1 MTIYRLTQNHK
12 VTTVLNYRFVQGFY
26 MNNDLGKIL
35 LAKTN
40 TIIEDW
46 IASIREDVDV
56 ESAEGLTYK
65 SVRNSIPMVL
75 EALASLLSNSL
86 SDRHDKLEDNGLEHG
101 IVRAEQ
107 GYDVAEIM
115 REYALLRQV
124 IFTVLKLDLLSGSKE
139 EIMQNVRLID
149 AVIDRVISLS
159 LESFVEMRLKE
170 LKELQSQLIFTNQEL
185 TRLITSQK
193 EDLSH
198 LAHEMKTPLNSIMGF
213 STLLLQQQKKMAQR
227 KDTSLSLQITE
238 KVIKNSKQLLRLIN
252 DILEISRYEAGK
264 MQANLEPF
272 DVRAMIILVT
282 EALEY
287 SAEQKNL
294 EIRLDCDRAPA
305 EIMSDRVRLQ
315 QIVTN
320 LVSNAIRYTES
331 GNITVTCQTINSAR
345 WVIAVADTGV
355 GIAPEVQ
362 AQIFEPYFR
371 VASKEGYS
379 TESTGLGLSIVD
391 KMVRLL
397 QGNIEL
403 FSQIGKG
410 STFTVTFPQAID
422 SQS

>member
-1 MTIYRLTQNHK
+1 
-12 VTTVLNYRFVQGFY
+12 

-35 LAKTN
+35 LAKTD
-40 TIIEDW
+40 TIIDDW

-56 ESAEGLTYK
+56 ESATSLTYK
-65 SVRNSIPMVL
+65 SVRNSIPIVL
-75 EALASLLSNSL
+75 EALAGLLSNSL

-101 IVRAEQ
+101 VVRAEQ
-107 GYDVAEIM
+107 GYDVAEIV

-124 IFTVLKLDLLSGSKE
+124 IFTVLELDLLSGSKE

-185 TRLITSQK
+185 TRLIASQR

-227 KDTSLSLQITE
+227 KDTSLSLQLTD

-264 MQANLEPF
+264 MQANFEPV
-272 DVRAMIILVT
+272 DVRSLIVLVT

-287 SAEQKNL
+287 SAEQKSL
-294 EIRLDCDRAPA
+294 EIILDCDRAPT
-305 EIMSDRVRLQ
+305 EVTSDRLRLQ
-315 QIVTN
+315 QILTN
-320 LVSNAIRYTES
+320 LISNAIRYTEFGS
-331 GNITVTCQTINSAR
+331 ITVTCQTTNSDR
-345 WVIAVADTGV
+345 WIIAVADTGV

-379 TESTGLGLSIVD
+379 TESTGLGLSIVE

-403 FSQIGKG
+403 VSQIGAG
-410 STFTVTFPQAID
+410 ATFSVTFPQAID

>member
-1 MTIYRLTQNHK
+1 MD
-12 VTTVLNYRFVQGFY
+12 
-26 MNNDLGKIL
+26 NDLGKIL

-40 TIIEDW
+40 TIVEDW

-56 ESAEGLTYK
+56 ESAKGLSYK
-65 SVRNSIPMVL
+65 SVRNSVPIVL
-75 EALASLLSNSL
+75 EALASLLSDSL
-86 SDRHDKLEDNGLEHG
+86 SDRHDLLEDNGLEHG

-185 TRLITSQK
+185 TRLIASQK

-213 STLLLQQQKKMAQR
+213 STLLLQQQKKMAQK
-227 KDTSLSLQITE
+227 KDTSLSLQLTE

-264 MQANLEPF
+264 MQANFEPI
-272 DVRAMIILVT
+272 DVRSLIILVT
-282 EALEY
+282 EALEH

-294 EIRLDCDRAPA
+294 EIILDCDRAPA
-305 EIMSDRVRLQ
+305 EITSDRLRLQ

-331 GNITVTCQTINSAR
+331 GNITVTCRTINSDR
-345 WVIAVADTGV
+345 WVIMVADTGV
-355 GIAPEVQ
+355 GIVPEVQ

-371 VASKEGYS
+371 VASTEGYS
-379 TESTGLGLSIVD
+379 AESTGLGLSIVD

-403 FSQIGKG
+403 VSQVGAG

-422 SQS
+422 SQQ

>member
-1 MTIYRLTQNHK
+1 MD
-12 VTTVLNYRFVQGFY
+12 
-26 MNNDLGKIL
+26 NDLGKIL

-56 ESAEGLTYK
+56 ESAKSLTYK
-65 SVRNSIPMVL
+65 SVRNSIPLVL

-159 LESFVEMRLKE
+159 LESFVEMRLNE

-185 TRLITSQK
+185 TRLIVSQK

-213 STLLLQQQKKMAQR
+213 SSLLLQQQKKMAQR
-227 KDTSLSLQITE
+227 KDTSLSLQLTE

-264 MQANLEPF
+264 MQANFEPV
-272 DVRAMIILVT
+272 DVRGIIILVT
-282 EALEY
+282 EAMEY
-287 SAEQKNL
+287 SAEQKSI
-294 EIRLDCDRAPA
+294 EIILDCDRAPA
-305 EIMSDRVRLQ
+305 EIMSDRLKLQ

-331 GNITVTCQTINSAR
+331 GSITVTCQSDNSDR
-345 WVIAVADTGV
+345 WILVVADTGV
-355 GIAPEVQ
+355 GIAPEAQ

-371 VASKEGYS
+371 VVSGGGYS
-379 TESTGLGLSIVD
+379 AESTGLGLSIVD

-397 QGNIEL
+397 RGNIEL
-403 FSQIGKG
+403 VSQVGAG

>member
-1 MTIYRLTQNHK
+1 MD
-12 VTTVLNYRFVQGFY
+12 
-26 MNNDLGKIL
+26 NDLGKIL

-56 ESAEGLTYK
+56 ESAKSLTYK
-65 SVRNSIPMVL
+65 SVRNSIPLVL

-107 GYDVAEIM
+107 GYDMAEIM

-185 TRLITSQK
+185 TRLIASQK

-227 KDTSLSLQITE
+227 KDTSLSLQMTE

-264 MQANLEPF
+264 MQANFEPV
-272 DVRAMIILVT
+272 DVRGIIILVT

-294 EIRLDCDRAPA
+294 EIILDCDRAPA
-305 EIMSDRVRLQ
+305 EIVSDRLRLQ

-331 GNITVTCQTINSAR
+331 GSITINCQTTDSDR
-345 WVIAVADTGV
+345 WIVAVADTGI

-379 TESTGLGLSIVD
+379 AESTGLGLSIVD
-391 KMVRLL
+391 KMVQLL

-403 FSQIGKG
+403 VSQVGAG
-410 STFTVTFPQAID
+410 ATFTVTFPQTIY

>member
-1 MTIYRLTQNHK
+1 MD
-12 VTTVLNYRFVQGFY
+12 
-26 MNNDLGKIL
+26 NDLGKIL

-56 ESAEGLTYK
+56 ESAKSLTYK
-65 SVRNSIPMVL
+65 SVRNSIPLVL

-159 LESFVEMRLKE
+159 LESFVEMRLNE

-185 TRLITSQK
+185 TRLIASQR

-331 GNITVTCQTINSAR
+331 GNITVTCQTINSDR

-355 GIAPEVQ
+355 GIAPEAQ

-379 TESTGLGLSIVD
+379 PESTGLGLSIVD

-397 QGNIEL
+397 QGNVEL
-403 FSQIGKG
+403 VSQIGEG

>member
-1 MTIYRLTQNHK
+1 MD
-12 VTTVLNYRFVQGFY
+12 
-26 MNNDLGKIL
+26 NDLGKIL

-56 ESAEGLTYK
+56 ESAKGLSYK
-65 SVRNSIPMVL
+65 SVRNSVPIVL
-75 EALASLLSNSL
+75 EALASLLSDSL
-86 SDRHDKLEDNGLEHG
+86 SDRHDLLEDNGLEHG

-185 TRLITSQK
+185 TRLIASQR

-213 STLLLQQQKKMAQR
+213 STLLLQQQKKMAQK
-227 KDTSLSLQITE
+227 KDTSLSLQLTE

-264 MQANLEPF
+264 MQANFEPI
-272 DVRAMIILVT
+272 DVRSLIILVT
-282 EALEY
+282 EALEH

-294 EIRLDCDRAPA
+294 EIILDCDRAPA
-305 EIMSDRVRLQ
+305 EITSDRLRLQ

-331 GNITVTCQTINSAR
+331 GNITVTCRTINSDR
-345 WVIAVADTGV
+345 WVIMVADTGV
-355 GIAPEVQ
+355 GIVPEVQ

-371 VASKEGYS
+371 VASTEGYS
-379 TESTGLGLSIVD
+379 AESTGLGLSIVD

-403 FSQIGKG
+403 VSQVGAG

-422 SQS
+422 SQQ

>member
-1 MTIYRLTQNHK
+1 MD
-12 VTTVLNYRFVQGFY
+12 
-26 MNNDLGKIL
+26 NDLGKIL

-40 TIIEDW
+40 TIVEDW

-56 ESAEGLTYK
+56 ESAKGLTYK
-65 SVRNSIPMVL
+65 SVRNSIPIVL

-107 GYDVAEIM
+107 GYDVAEIV

-124 IFTVLKLDLLSGSKE
+124 IFTVLELDLLSGSKA

-170 LKELQSQLIFTNQEL
+170 LKELQSQLILTNQEL
-185 TRLITSQK
+185 TRLIASQK

-227 KDTSLSLQITE
+227 KDTSLSLQLTD

-264 MQANLEPF
+264 MQANFEPV
-272 DVRAMIILVT
+272 DVKSLIVLVK

-294 EIRLDCDRAPA
+294 EIILDCDRAPA
-305 EIMSDRVRLQ
+305 EITSDRLRLQ

-320 LVSNAIRYTES
+320 LVSNAIRYTETGS
-331 GNITVTCQTINSAR
+331 ITVTCQTINSDR

-355 GIAPEVQ
+355 GIALEVQ

-371 VASKEGYS
+371 VDSTEGYS
-379 TESTGLGLSIVD
+379 AESTGLGLSIVD

-403 FSQIGKG
+403 VSQVGKG
-410 STFTVTFPQAID
+410 ATFTATFPQAID

>member
-1 MTIYRLTQNHK
+1 
-12 VTTVLNYRFVQGFY
+12 

-46 IASIREDVDV
+46 IASIHEDLDV
-56 ESAEGLTYK
+56 ESAKGLTYK
-65 SVRNSIPMVL
+65 SVRNSIPIVL

-124 IFTVLKLDLLSGSKE
+124 IFTVLELDLLSGSKA
-139 EIMQNVRLID
+139 EIIQNVRLID
-149 AVIDRVISLS
+149 AVIDRVIALS

-185 TRLITSQK
+185 TRLMASQR

-227 KDTSLSLQITE
+227 KDTSLSLQLTD

-264 MQANLEPF
+264 MQANFEPV
-272 DVRAMIILVT
+272 DVRAMITLIT

-287 SAEQKNL
+287 SAEEKN
-294 EIRLDCDRAPA
+294 IKIVLDCDRAPTK
-305 EIMSDRVRLQ
+305 ITSDRVRLQ

-331 GNITVTCQTINSAR
+331 GSITVTCQTNNSDR

-371 VASKEGYS
+371 VASQEGYS
-379 TESTGLGLSIVD
+379 AESTGLGLSIVD

-403 FSQIGKG
+403 VSQVGTG

-422 SQS
+422 S

>member
-1 MTIYRLTQNHK
+1 MD
-12 VTTVLNYRFVQGFY
+12 
-26 MNNDLGKIL
+26 NDLGKIL

-56 ESAEGLTYK
+56 ESAKSLTYK
-65 SVRNSIPMVL
+65 SVRNSIPLVL

-159 LESFVEMRLKE
+159 LESFVEMRLNE

-185 TRLITSQK
+185 TRLIASQR

-331 GNITVTCQTINSAR
+331 GNITVTCQTINSDR

-371 VASKEGYS
+371 VASTEGYS

-403 FSQIGKG
+403 ISQVGAG
-410 STFTVTFPQAID
+410 STFTVTFPQAIA

>member
-1 MTIYRLTQNHK
+1 MS
-12 VTTVLNYRFVQGFY
+12 
-26 MNNDLGKIL
+26 NDLGKIL
-35 LAKTN
+35 LAKTD
-40 TIIEDW
+40 TIIDDW

-56 ESAEGLTYK
+56 ESATSLTYK
-65 SVRNSIPMVL
+65 SVRNSIPIVL
-75 EALASLLSNSL
+75 EALAGLLSNSL

-101 IVRAEQ
+101 VVRAEQ
-107 GYDVAEIM
+107 GYDVAEIV

-124 IFTVLKLDLLSGSKE
+124 IFTVLELDLLSGSKE

-185 TRLITSQK
+185 TRLIASQR

-227 KDTSLSLQITE
+227 KDTSLSLQLTD

-264 MQANLEPF
+264 MQANFEPV
-272 DVRAMIILVT
+272 DVRSLIVLVT

-287 SAEQKNL
+287 SAEQKSL
-294 EIRLDCDRAPA
+294 EIILDCDRAPT
-305 EIMSDRVRLQ
+305 EVTSDRLRLQ
-315 QIVTN
+315 QILTN
-320 LVSNAIRYTES
+320 LISNAIRYTEFGS
-331 GNITVTCQTINSAR
+331 ITVTCQTTNSDR
-345 WVIAVADTGV
+345 WIIAVADTGV

-379 TESTGLGLSIVD
+379 TESTGLGLSIVE

-403 FSQIGKG
+403 VSQIGAG
-410 STFTVTFPQAID
+410 ATFSVTFPQAID

>member
-1 MTIYRLTQNHK
+1 MD
-12 VTTVLNYRFVQGFY
+12 
-26 MNNDLGKIL
+26 NDLGKIL

-56 ESAEGLTYK
+56 ESAKSLTYK
-65 SVRNSIPMVL
+65 SVRNSIPLVL

-107 GYDVAEIM
+107 GYDMAEIM

-185 TRLITSQK
+185 TRLIASQK

-227 KDTSLSLQITE
+227 KDTSLSLQMTE

-264 MQANLEPF
+264 MQANFEPV
-272 DVRAMIILVT
+272 DVRGIIILVT

-294 EIRLDCDRAPA
+294 EIILDCDRAPA
-305 EIMSDRVRLQ
+305 EIVSDRLRLQ

-331 GNITVTCQTINSAR
+331 GSITINCQTTDSDR
-345 WVIAVADTGV
+345 WIVAVADTGI

-379 TESTGLGLSIVD
+379 AESTGLGLSIVD

-403 FSQIGKG
+403 VSQVGAG
-410 STFTVTFPQAID
+410 ATFTVTFPQAIY

>member
-1 MTIYRLTQNHK
+1 MD
-12 VTTVLNYRFVQGFY
+12 
-26 MNNDLGKIL
+26 NDLGKIL

-40 TIIEDW
+40 TIVEDW

-56 ESAEGLTYK
+56 ESAKGLSYK
-65 SVRNSIPMVL
+65 SVRNSVPIVL
-75 EALASLLSNSL
+75 EALASLLSDSL
-86 SDRHDKLEDNGLEHG
+86 SDRHDLLEDNGLEHG

-185 TRLITSQK
+185 TRLIASQR

-213 STLLLQQQKKMAQR
+213 STLLLQQQKKMAQK
-227 KDTSLSLQITE
+227 KDTSLSLQLTE

-264 MQANLEPF
+264 MQANFEPI
-272 DVRAMIILVT
+272 DVRSLIILVT
-282 EALEY
+282 EALEH

-294 EIRLDCDRAPA
+294 EIILDCDRAPA
-305 EIMSDRVRLQ
+305 EITSDRLRLQ

-331 GNITVTCQTINSAR
+331 GNITVTCRTINSDR
-345 WVIAVADTGV
+345 WVIMVADTGV
-355 GIAPEVQ
+355 GIVPEVQ

-371 VASKEGYS
+371 VASTEGYS
-379 TESTGLGLSIVD
+379 AESTGLGLSIVD

-403 FSQIGKG
+403 VSQVGAG

-422 SQS
+422 SQQ

>member
-1 MTIYRLTQNHK
+1 
-12 VTTVLNYRFVQGFY
+12 
-26 MNNDLGKIL
+26 
-35 LAKTN
+35 
-40 TIIEDW
+40 
-46 IASIREDVDV
+46 
-56 ESAEGLTYK
+56 
-65 SVRNSIPMVL
+65 
-75 EALASLLSNSL
+75 
-86 SDRHDKLEDNGLEHG
+86 
-101 IVRAEQ
+101 
-107 GYDVAEIM
+107 
-115 REYALLRQV
+115 
-124 IFTVLKLDLLSGSKE
+124 
-139 EIMQNVRLID
+139 
-149 AVIDRVISLS
+149 
-159 LESFVEMRLKE
+159 
-170 LKELQSQLIFTNQEL
+170 
-185 TRLITSQK
+185 
-193 EDLSH
+193 
-198 LAHEMKTPLNSIMGF
+198 
-213 STLLLQQQKKMAQR
+213 
-227 KDTSLSLQITE
+227 
-238 KVIKNSKQLLRLIN
+238 
-252 DILEISRYEAGK
+252 

-294 EIRLDCDRAPA
+294 EIILDCDRAPA

-331 GNITVTCQTINSAR
+331 GNITVTCQKTNSDR

-403 FSQIGKG
+403 ISQVGAG
-410 STFTVTFPQAID
+410 STFTVTFPQAIA
-422 SQS
+422 SQSQL